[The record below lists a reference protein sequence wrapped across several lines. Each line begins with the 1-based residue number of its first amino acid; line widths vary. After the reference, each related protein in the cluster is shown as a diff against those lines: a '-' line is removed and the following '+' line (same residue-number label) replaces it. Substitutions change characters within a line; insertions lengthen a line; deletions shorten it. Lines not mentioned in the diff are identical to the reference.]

1 MIIMDNK
8 TTIEELKKLVVK
20 FRDERD
26 WKKYHKP
33 KDLAASINIEA
44 AELLEQFQWKSDEEI
59 NEMLKD
65 ENKFDKISDEL
76 ADIIDYCLSFS
87 DVTKIDVSEALKKKI
102 EENKKKYPVEKF
114 KGDYKKYNEL

>member
-1 MIIMDNK
+1 MDDK
-8 TTIEELKKLVVK
+8 TTIEEVKKLIVK

-33 KDLAASINIEA
+33 KDLAASISIEA
-44 AELLEQFQWKSDEEI
+44 AELLEHFQWKTDEEI

-65 ENKFDKISDEL
+65 KKKFNDISEEL

-87 DVTKIDVSEALKKKI
+87 DVMNIDISEALKKKI
-102 EENKKKYPVEKF
+102 EENKKKYPVEKV
-114 KGDYKKYNEL
+114 KGNYKKYTEL

>member
-1 MIIMDNK
+1 MDNK